1 MKNERKKLF
10 LGELSDTPWLSK
22 FIMISYIHV
31 YYNIMITWNQLIHTC
46 NYQVIWWRVGAR
58 EQNLLALLIAPKVLC
73 KPEI

>member
-31 YYNIMITWNQLIHTC
+31 YYNIMIT
-46 NYQVIWWRVGAR
+46 
-58 EQNLLALLIAPKVLC
+58 
-73 KPEI
+73 